1 MNKYKLDRFEGNYA
15 ILVQEDKN
23 ELSVLKERL
32 IAFAKVGD
40 LLAIDFDTIGNLKHV
55 EILTKTIQPE
65 VNSMEKA

>member
-55 EILTKTIQPE
+55 EILTKTIKPE
-65 VNSMEKA
+65 MNNMEKA